1 MFVWLSVAVLLGI
14 IVYYL
19 LVVNM
24 CVHRRIK
31 SRRGQTDVLVDQEDN
46 QVYALESET
55 ELQDNL

>member
-1 MFVWLSVAVLLGI
+1 MSVALLLFI

-19 LVVNM
+19 VVVNI

-31 SRRGQTDVLVDQEDN
+31 SRRGRNDILVDENDN